1 MGSFSVM
8 ACRIWDL
15 YVTHSIVTGW
25 WLSRINTYN
34 TSLFCAWVV
43 FLCDLV
49 YIMDA
54 LARASK
60 NSVCS
65 GPSISFLFKNQTEPW
80 TLLETVISVLNFT
93 TFVPFHVLVLLE
105 LDISGLYLVVCGVR
119 LARLLQTGRIYCH
132 VIWTISKLLETG
144 RLRAQEK
151 KRTAPKAT
159 EKESWKKIERTTVKK
174 SPFLE
179 HIEMLKAMELE
190 HRDWKRKE
198 MCYVKQR

>member
-65 GPSISFLFKNQTEPW
+65 GPSISFLFKKQTEPW

-119 LARLLQTGRIYCH
+119 LARLLQTGRIYRH
-132 VIWTISKLLETG
+132 VIWTISKLLKPG

-151 KRTAPKAT
+151 RRTSPKAT
-159 EKESWKKIERTTVKK
+159 EKESWKKTERTRAKK

-198 MCYVKQR
+198 MYFVKQR

>member
-8 ACRIWDL
+8 ASRIWDL

-65 GPSISFLFKNQTEPW
+65 GPSISFLFKKETAPW

-105 LDISGLYLVVCGVR
+105 LDISGLYLIVCGVR

-132 VIWTISKLLETG
+132 VIWTISKLLKAG

-151 KRTAPKAT
+151 RGTSLKAT
-159 EKESWKKIERTTVKK
+159 EKESWKKTGGTRVKK

-179 HIEMLKAMELE
+179 HMEMLKAMELE
-190 HRDWKRKE
+190 RRDWKRKE
-198 MCYVKQR
+198 MCFVKQR